1 MRIFPQFVPS
11 LFVLG
16 LLSLAAVGL
25 SLPADASSVMY
36 EIESESENSETAM
49 SYEFR
54 NDMART
60 SFSENNYFL
69 VSEGDQYMVS
79 RTEKGWQVK

>member
-11 LFVLG
+11 QFVFG
-16 LLSLAAVGL
+16 LLRLAAVSL

-54 NDMART
+54 NDMDARLSART
-60 SFSENNYFL
+60 TIFS
-69 VSEGDQYMVS
+69 S
-79 RTEKGWQVK
+79 VKAISTWCLGLRKVGR